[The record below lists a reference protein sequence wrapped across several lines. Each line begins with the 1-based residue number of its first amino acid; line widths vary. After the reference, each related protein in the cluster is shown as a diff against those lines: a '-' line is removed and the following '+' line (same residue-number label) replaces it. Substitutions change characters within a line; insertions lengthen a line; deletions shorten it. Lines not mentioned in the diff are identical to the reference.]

1 LNKGAAAEVLFDYH
15 IIERGM
21 MTARPIYDSGY
32 DRIVDSNGRLTR
44 VQIKMTTCKQY
55 GSWIVSTSG
64 SKGRRYKDEFDVLA
78 VYLKQACVWMLIP
91 FEKITSSKMKISLEG
106 KAKKYI
112 NNWSI
117 FYEKED
123 RSETIP
129 VPSAPDCNG
138 RSKKRVCSPA
148 QKVQRGT

>member
-1 LNKGAAAEVLFDYH
+1 
-15 IIERGM
+15 M

-32 DRIVDSNGRLTR
+32 DRIVDCGGKLTR
-44 VQIKMTTCKQY
+44 VQIKMTGYKQE
-55 GSWIVSTSG
+55 GSWWVSTSG
-64 SKGRRYKDEFDVLA
+64 NNKRRYTNEFDVMA
-78 VYLKQACVWMLIP
+78 IYIKPKCVWILIP
-91 FEKITSSKMKISLEG
+91 IRDITGSSMKVSLDG

-148 QKVQRGT
+148 QKVPRGT